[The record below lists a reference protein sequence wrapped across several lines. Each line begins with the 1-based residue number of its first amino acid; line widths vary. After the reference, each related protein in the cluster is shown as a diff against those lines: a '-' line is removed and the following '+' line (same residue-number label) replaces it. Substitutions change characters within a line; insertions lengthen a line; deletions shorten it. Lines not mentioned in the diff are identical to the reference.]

1 MKTITIISIIGMVIS
16 FTATTIIFYNFCKTN
31 NFFGLISNRRINRI
45 SPETFQILARIIQQ
59 RNEQI
64 INEYQYNRD
73 REIEMIE
80 YNKRDKIIIINPN
93 NNIEIGIGKKTIN

>member
-1 MKTITIISIIGMVIS
+1 MTIITIIAIIGMIIS
-16 FTATTIIFYNFCKTN
+16 FTVTLIIFYNFCKTN

>member
-1 MKTITIISIIGMVIS
+1 
-16 FTATTIIFYNFCKTN
+16 
-31 NFFGLISNRRINRI
+31 
-45 SPETFQILARIIQQ
+45 QQ

-80 YNKRDKIIIINPN
+80 YNKRDKIVIINPN
-93 NNIEIGIGKKTIN
+93 NNIEIGIGKK